1 MTTLDRM
8 TIDELLARFVTI
20 SRQQYPLTLNDN
32 FNGYNALF
40 RKLTAID
47 NELRRRGIEA
57 RLALTRLFDHPNI
70 QVRLN
75 AAEHSLAVARQSSLA
90 VLRQITKEDI
100 GPFRLAAG
108 MTVALVEDGTIV
120 PQ

>member
-1 MTTLDRM
+1 MTTFDTT

-20 SRQQYPLTLNDN
+20 SEQQYPLTLNDDFKN
-32 FNGYNALF
+32 YNALF
-40 RKLTAID
+40 DKLTAID
-47 NELRRRGIEA
+47 RELRHRGIDA

-75 AAEHSLAVARQSSLA
+75 AAKRSLAVARQSSLV
-90 VLRQITKEDI
+90 VLRQIIKEDI